1 MGRREKCVKMRRQR
15 ISSYI
20 TTGYCSLFFAEWAL
34 QRVGDCGYARTVPR
48 GTKKI
53 PKVRFKVVLLF
64 TYTEQELPI
73 YLRLMHSG
81 KQASR

>member
-1 MGRREKCVKMRRQR
+1 MKTADEFLYNNR
-15 ISSYI
+15 ILFFS
-20 TTGYCSLFFAEWAL
+20 FFAEWAL
-34 QRVGDCGYARTVPR
+34 QRVGDCGYARTVPG

-53 PKVRFKVVLLF
+53 PKVRFKVFVF

-73 YLRLMHSG
+73 YLRLMHSS